1 MRISPILEYS
11 STTLAIITLIGSC
24 TALFAASIALVHND
38 IKKVIAYSTMSQLLL
53 ARDLYNQTD
62 GCINMNQT
70 ICVEFYIMFIIYYYS
85 QVTKT
90 RNGSF
95 NINHYNSNKFKLK
108 ERNSKFIIISKLI
121 GTSEAIRLILIYIMY
136 KIYNIIYK
144 LYLFSFYS
152 ILNNNLF
159 NNISI
164 INNNLFLCNNLQD
177 IKFVLIG
184 TEANKNSLNNKIKNQ
199 SNNDEQMN
207 KFNEWLAGLIDGD
220 GYFLLTKK
228 GYVTFEITMDIRDQ
242 EALYEII
249 HKYGGSIRKI
259 SGANAIRYVLKNKN
273 GLKSLIYA
281 VNGLIRNPIRLLQLN
296 KLCNKYNIKL
306 LEPKSL
312 TYNNGWYSGF
322 LDSDGS
328 VFYTDSQQRIQLSV
342 TQKNKYLL
350 EPLINIYGGK
360 VSIVSP
366 KIDAYRHLI
375 YRKKEILNMIDNY
388 FTKYPL
394 RTKKK
399 DRLLLIKDIYEY
411 KKYRKL
417 NVNTLNEYK
426 KWLNLMEKWDK
437 YKD

>member
-1 MRISPILEYS
+1 MRASPLLEYS
-11 STTLAIITLIGSC
+11 STTLAIITVIGSF

-38 IKKVIAYSTMSQLLL
+38 IKKVIAYSTMSQL
-53 ARDLYNQTD
+53 ARDQIDQKIYDLE
-62 GCINMNQT
+62 IVNQT
-70 ICVEFYIMFIIYYYS
+70 ICVESHMMYMMCYNS

-90 RNGSF
+90 RMGISK
-95 NINHYNSNKFKLK
+95 IYYYNSNKFKLK

-121 GTSEAIRLILIYIMY
+121 ETSETIRLILIYI
-136 KIYNIIYK
+136 IENIIYK
-144 LYLFSFYS
+144 LYLLSFYS
-152 ILNNNLF
+152 ILNYNLF
-159 NNISI
+159 YNIL
-164 INNNLFLCNNLQD
+164 INNNRFLQNHSQN
-177 IKFVLIG
+177 IKFISV
-184 TEANKNSLNNKIKNQ
+184 TTDKDSLNNKIDL
-199 SNNDEQMN
+199 SSDNNES
-207 KFNEWLAGLIDGD
+207 FNEWLAGLIDGD

-228 GYVTFEITMDIRDQ
+228 GYVTCEITMDIRDQ
-242 EALYEII
+242 MALYEIV

-259 SGANAIRYVLKNKN
+259 SGANAVRYVLRNKKGLINLINAIN
-273 GLKSLIYA
+273 GQ
-281 VNGLIRNPIRLLQLN
+281 IRNPIRLLQLN

-306 LEPKSL
+306 KEPKPL

-322 LDSDGS
+322 IDSDGS

-350 EPLINIYGGK
+350 EPLINLYGGK
-360 VSIVSP
+360 ISIVSP

-375 YRKKEILNMIDNY
+375 YRKKEILSLIDNY

-399 DRLLLIKDIYEY
+399 NRLLLIKDLYLY

-417 NVNTLNEYK
+417 NVNTLNEYN
-426 KWLNLMEKWDK
+426 KWINLMEKWNK